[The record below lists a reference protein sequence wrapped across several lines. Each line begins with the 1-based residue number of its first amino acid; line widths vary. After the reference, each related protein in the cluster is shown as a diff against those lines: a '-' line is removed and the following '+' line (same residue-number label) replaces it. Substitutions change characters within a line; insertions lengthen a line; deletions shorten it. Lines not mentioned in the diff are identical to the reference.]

1 MSGKFAL
8 EAVLGQKCAWHTWV
22 KIGRVSYLGTVC
34 LYRPTNTKLHVDLK
48 LTVSE
53 KRMSALP
60 LREYK

>member
-8 EAVLGQKCAWHTWV
+8 EAVLGRKCALHECV
-22 KIGRVSYLGTVC
+22 KVGSVSYLRTVC
-34 LYRPTNTKLHVDLK
+34 LHRPTNTKLHANLK
-48 LTVSE
+48 RTVSE